1 MSLPPVELSAK
12 LKSYSISCG
21 IRRRTGNQLSRLKA
35 RQRSVTQA
43 NNADDEDDDDD
54 ASKSAAHQSA
64 VRKVAKEKQL
74 DVAVA
79 ATITANVVG

>member
-1 MSLPPVELSAK
+1 MAPVELFGK

-21 IRRRTGNQLSRLKA
+21 IRRRKGNQLSRLKA

-43 NNADDEDDDDD
+43 NNGDED

-64 VRKVAKEKQL
+64 VIKFAKKKQL
-74 DVAVA
+74 VVVVVV
-79 ATITANVVG
+79 ATITTNVVG